1 MRLTWLRL
9 VFIEFLYDT
18 DEADN
23 QKAIF
28 GSSPGN
34 ITNYRYILMKSVK
47 TPVLLAAIVMIN
59 LLMLIHHNNVLAEPS
74 AAGNESIT
82 SGYASV
88 SAVHFSAFSAL
99 KSKNY
104 RALAE
109 IVHPVKGV
117 RFSINGYVSPKTD
130 IVLNKNQL
138 KDKTIGVR
146 DFKWGTEGGSGSVI
160 VITLNQFMDR
170 FNRDFENPAKS
181 GHNKRVTT
189 AGISDPAETST
200 RILEGSEK
208 LYANS
213 VFEESF
219 FRGQSGLEFDWDS
232 FIMVFELHKEN
243 YYLVGI
249 IHNHWLV

>member
-1 MRLTWLRL
+1 
-9 VFIEFLYDT
+9 
-18 DEADN
+18 
-23 QKAIF
+23 
-28 GSSPGN
+28 
-34 ITNYRYILMKSVK
+34 MKSVK
-47 TPVLLAAIVMIN
+47 ISVLLAAAVMIN
-59 LLMLIHHNNVLAEPS
+59 FFMLIHSVFAEPS
-74 AAGNESIT
+74 AADNESGT

-88 SAVHFSAFSAL
+88 SAVHYSAFSAL

-104 RALAE
+104 TALAE

-138 KDKTIGVR
+138 KDKTIGIR
-146 DFKWGTEGGSGSVI
+146 DFKWGTEGGSGSDI

-189 AGISDPAETST
+189 AGISENPDKTSI
-200 RILEGSEK
+200 RILEGSET
-208 LYANS
+208 LYTNS

-232 FIMVFELHKEN
+232 FIMVFELHKN
-243 YYLVGI
+243 SYYLVGI
-249 IHNHWLV
+249 IHNHWLI